1 MQVASNK
8 LKDSLSFFYNQLST
22 TYDASEIKALFETAC
37 DYYLN
42 FNKTQITT
50 NLNNNINQSDLLK
63 LYNCCKDLKKNIPI
77 QYILKH
83 AWFYNLQF
91 KVDASVLIPRPET
104 EELVDIVLKENP
116 TLSSLLDIGTGS
128 GCIPISIKKNRSAAN
143 VFACDISNS
152 ALQVATQ
159 NAIQNNCTIHFFKTD
174 ILNPTNFNTTFTEKV
189 NVIVSNP
196 PYIKISE
203 KNTLH
208 KNVLDNEPHL
218 ALFVKGND
226 PILFYKKIID
236 ICKTHLNTNGILYFE
251 LNNLTANDVKNY
263 AENSKQYS
271 TVVLLKDIN
280 NNIRFLKAIKN

>member
-1 MQVASNK
+1 M
-8 LKDSLSFFYNQLST
+8 
-22 TYDASEIKALFETAC
+22 
-37 DYYLN
+37 
-42 FNKTQITT
+42 
-50 NLNNNINQSDLLK
+50 
-63 LYNCCKDLKKNIPI
+63 
-77 QYILKH
+77 
-83 AWFYNLQF
+83 
-91 KVDASVLIPRPET
+91 
-104 EELVDIVLKENP
+104 
-116 TLSSLLDIGTGS
+116 
-128 GCIPISIKKNRSAAN
+128 SA
-143 VFACDISNS
+143 
-152 ALQVATQ
+152 
-159 NAIQNNCTIHFFKTD
+159 FFKTD

-218 ALFVKGND
+218 ALFVEGND
-226 PILFYKKIID
+226 PIIFYKKIID
-236 ICKTHLNTNGILYFE
+236 ICKTHLNINGILYFE